1 MKKQTKAAIAA
12 GAGAILLLG
21 GVGSLAFWSD
31 EADLGGGGSI
41 TSGQLA
47 LGECADGGSWVDANS
62 GTAIADINVFRI
74 VPGDVVEY
82 TCDTTLNAEGDNL
95 SATLT
100 ADLGG
105 LTGDPELL
113 GRLNRSVTATLNE
126 TTALPAGNGGVQ
138 IVANDGADQPISI
151 AVRIA
156 FDPSTPGQIG
166 QNQSVDLGAM
176 SLNLEQ
182 NTNPATAP

>member
-31 EADLGGGGSI
+31 QTDLGGDGAI

-47 LGECADGGSWVDANS
+47 LGECADGGAWTDVNA
-62 GTAIADINVFRI
+62 GTAIADIGAFRI

-82 TCDTTLNAEGDNL
+82 TCNTTLTAEGDNL
-95 SATLT
+95 TATLT

-105 LTGDPELL
+105 LTGDAALL
-113 GRLNRSVTATLNE
+113 AALNRQVTATLNG
-126 TTALPAGNGGVQ
+126 TTLPSGEDGVQ
-138 IVANDGADQPISI
+138 VLANDGSEQPI
-151 AVRIA
+151 AVGVRIT
-156 FDPSTPGQIG
+156 FDPATSGTTG

-176 SLNLEQ
+176 SLNLVQ
-182 NTNPATAP
+182 NPNPAAP